1 MFNNNSV
8 MKFVNWVVYSVI
20 KISQVSG
27 CLWNWVQDFDLLFL
41 DMLVF
46 LVYKNVYMLLKVD
59 RGYQVLLVG
68 LGGVL
73 DWLLLNYLLNIML
86 QKFVL
91 NQGVWVVLENWV
103 CEFVKQVDVF
113 VVYVVIGFF
122 FEWYIVILLEDVMVE
137 IFSGYWKVLF
147 IGMVLLK
154 SEGNYVVFIMDQNI
168 FCLVNF
174 CDYQVIVEVIE
185 YKMKLVLMLW
195 FNLFEV
201 VVSEVKIIKG
211 SLVQRLGC

>member
-195 FNLFEV
+195 FVLFEV
-201 VVSEVKIIKG
+201 VVSEVKMIKG
-211 SLVQRLGC
+211 SLLQKLGC